1 MRALVTR
8 ALGVTAA
15 TSAVLLLALAIV
27 LVVLDARE
35 EARVSDEHARQTI
48 AAVLT
53 VTTDHDTV
61 RAAIAGTSAGVE
73 GRLAVYLPDGATIGV
88 GTSTPELTDG
98 LRVATSL
105 EDTAIVVTTAPAEIV
120 TGKLVLR
127 IALLVLVTAVGAGF
141 AVLVGRRMAHPA
153 LDAVRVLSDT
163 AREIGLHDVN
173 VRIKLTGPA
182 ELVTLA
188 ESINAAAD
196 RTGRLLAKEREMI
209 ADVSHRLR
217 TPLTALRLDAE
228 SIGSGPVAER
238 IRRAVTSMEN
248 DVDRII
254 QSVHQNSGEFGDRCD
269 VSAVVRT
276 RMVFWTAYAEDQGR
290 ICDVD
295 LPYEPTPVALST
307 EGLSA
312 VVDALMDNVFHHTP
326 PSTEVGVAV
335 VRHAGW
341 ITLVVDDAGPGVA
354 DPEAALLRGAS
365 GRGST
370 GLGLDIARAAVESTG
385 GTIHI
390 ERGKLGGARIRLRFA
405 EADSNHER
413 ESPRAWRLWGQRPQ

>member
-1 MRALVTR
+1 MRALVCR
-8 ALGVTAA
+8 ALGVAAATAA
-15 TSAVLLLALAIV
+15 TLLLALALA
-27 LVVLDARE
+27 LVVLDARDAAE
-35 EARVSDEHARQTI
+35 SADERARATI
-48 AAVLT
+48 ASVLA
-53 VTTDHDTV
+53 VTTDHDAV
-61 RAAIAGTSAGVE
+61 RTAIARTPAGSE
-73 GRLAVYLPDGATIGV
+73 GRLAVYLPDGSTIGV
-88 GTSTPELTDG
+88 GTATPRLSTG
-98 LRVATSL
+98 LRVATSP
-105 EDTAIVVTTAPAEIV
+105 DDVAIVVTTAPADVV
-120 TGKLVLR
+120 TTGLVVR
-127 IALLVLVTAVGAGF
+127 IALLLLVAAAGAAAAVVL
-141 AVLVGRRMAHPA
+141 GRRMVGPA
-153 LDAVRVLSDT
+153 LDAIGVLSDT
-163 AREIGLHDVN
+163 AREIGVHDVN

-182 ELVTLA
+182 ELVALA
-188 ESINAAAD
+188 ESVNAAAD

-228 SIGSGPVAER
+228 SIGSGPVADR
-238 IRRAVTSMEN
+238 VRRAVTSMEN
-248 DVDRII
+248 DVERII
-254 QSVHQNSGEFGDRCD
+254 ESVQQASGDFGTTCD
-269 VSAVVRT
+269 VSAVVRS

-290 ICDVD
+290 VCDVD
-295 LPYEPTPVALST
+295 LPYEPTPVELSA

-385 GTIHI
+385 GTIHV
-390 ERGKLGGARIRLRFA
+390 ERGRLGGARIRLRFA
-405 EADSNHER
+405 EADSHHER
-413 ESPRAWRLWGQRPQ
+413 ESPRAWRLWGQRP

>member
-8 ALGVTAA
+8 ALGATAA
-15 TSAVLLLALAIV
+15 TAAVLLLALAV
-27 LVVLDARE
+27 LLVVLDARD
-35 EARVSDEHARQTI
+35 AAHASDERARETI
-48 AAVLT
+48 AAVLV
-53 VTTDHDTV
+53 VTIDHDTV
-61 RAAIAGTSAGVE
+61 RAAIAGTDAGSA
-73 GRLAVYLPDGATIGV
+73 GRLAVYLPDGSTIGV
-88 GTSTPELTDG
+88 GTTTPQLTDG
-98 LRVATSL
+98 LRVATSP
-105 EDTAIVVTTAPAEIV
+105 EDTAIVVTTSPADVVTTGLIV
-120 TGKLVLR
+120 R
-127 IALLVLVTAVGAGF
+127 IALLVLLAAVGAGA
-141 AVLVGRRMAHPA
+141 AVLLGRRMAHPA

-163 AREIGLHDVN
+163 AREIGLRDVN
-173 VRIKLTGPA
+173 VRIKLTGPV

-238 IRRAVTSMEN
+238 IRRAVTGMEH

-254 QSVHQNSGEFGDRCD
+254 QSVHQSSGDFADTCD

-370 GLGLDIARAAVESTG
+370 GLGLDIARAAAESTG
-385 GTIHI
+385 GTIHV

-405 EADSNHER
+405 EADSDHKP

>member
-15 TSAVLLLALAIV
+15 GAVTLLLALAVV
-27 LVVLDARE
+27 LVVVDARDAAATADE
-35 EARVSDEHARQTI
+35 QARELT
-48 AAVLT
+48 AAVLA
-53 VTTDHDTV
+53 VTTDHDAV
-61 RAAIAGTSAGVE
+61 RSAIARTTAGAE
-73 GRLAVYLPDGATIGV
+73 GRLAVYLPDGTTIGV
-88 GTSTPELTDG
+88 SSATPVLAGG
-98 LRVATSL
+98 LRVATSP
-105 EDTAIVVTTAPAEIV
+105 EDTAIVVTTAPADVV
-120 TGKLVLR
+120 TTALVVR
-127 IALLVLVTAVGAGF
+127 IALLLLVTAVGGGA
-141 AVLVGRRMAHPA
+141 AVVLGRRLIRPA

-163 AREIGLHDVN
+163 AREIGLHDGN
-173 VRIKLTGPA
+173 LRIKLTGPA
-182 ELVTLA
+182 ELVALA

-196 RTGRLLAKEREMI
+196 RTGRLLAKEREMV

-228 SIGSGPVAER
+228 SVGSGPVAER
-238 IRRAVTSMEN
+238 IRRAVTSMEH

-254 QSVHQNSGEFGDRCD
+254 QSVQQASADFGDTCD
-269 VSAVVRT
+269 VSAVVRS

-290 ICDVD
+290 VCDVD
-295 LPYEPTPVALST
+295 LPYEPTPVALSA

-370 GLGLDIARAAVESTG
+370 GLGLDIARAAVERTG
-385 GTIHI
+385 GTIHV
-390 ERGKLGGARIRLRFA
+390 ERGRLGGARIRLRFA
-405 EADSNHER
+405 EADSHHER
-413 ESPRAWRLWGQRPQ
+413 ESPRAWRLWGQHP

>member
-1 MRALVTR
+1 MRGLVTR
-8 ALGVTAA
+8 ALAVAA
-15 TSAVLLLALAIV
+15 TLA
-27 LVVLDARE
+27 
-35 EARVSDEHARQTI
+35 
-48 AAVLT
+48 AA
-53 VTTDHDTV
+53 
-61 RAAIAGTSAGVE
+61 
-73 GRLAVYLPDGATIGV
+73 
-88 GTSTPELTDG
+88 
-98 LRVATSL
+98 
-105 EDTAIVVTTAPAEIV
+105 
-120 TGKLVLR
+120 
-127 IALLVLVTAVGAGF
+127 LVLVTAVVLTALDARDRARTADDAERSAIV
-141 AVLVGRRMAHPA
+141 AVLSVTTDADTLRAALARTKAGSEGRLAVRLGDGRTIGVGGDHPDPSTDEHVPTASGGTAIVSITAPAPVVTRGLVLEIALLLLLAGLGATAAVALGRRMVTPA

-163 AREIGLHDVN
+163 AEEIGRHDVN
-173 VRIKLTGPA
+173 VRIRLTGPA
-182 ELVTLA
+182 ELVALA
-188 ESINAAAD
+188 DAINAAAD

-238 IRRAVTSMEN
+238 IRRAVTSMEH

-254 QSVHQNSGEFGDRCD
+254 QSVHHTPGDFPRTCD
-269 VSAVVRT
+269 VGAVVRS
-276 RMVFWTAYAEDQGR
+276 RMVFWTAYADDQGR
-290 ICDVD
+290 LCDVD
-295 LPYEPTPVALST
+295 LPYEPAPVELSA
-307 EGLSA
+307 EGLGA

-335 VRHAGW
+335 VSHAGW

-385 GTIHI
+385 GTIHV

-405 EADSNHER
+405 EADSHHER
-413 ESPRAWRLWGQRPQ
+413 ENPRAWRLWGKRH

>member
-1 MRALVTR
+1 MRTLVTR
-8 ALGVTAA
+8 ALAVAA
-15 TSAVLLLALAIV
+15 TLAAVLV
-27 LVVLDARE
+27 LVVAVVLTAVAAGDRARTADAAE
-35 EARVSDEHARQTI
+35 QSTI
-48 AAVLT
+48 AAVLS
-53 VTTDHDTV
+53 VTTDADAL
-61 RAAIAGTSAGVE
+61 RAALARTTAGSE
-73 GRLAVYLPDGATIGV
+73 GRLAVHLPDGRTLGV
-88 GTSTPELTDG
+88 GGDDPDLSDGRRVPLPSGGTATVSITAPTP
-98 LRVATSL
+98 
-105 EDTAIVVTTAPAEIV
+105 VVTRA
-120 TGKLVLR
+120 LVLE
-127 IALLVLVTAVGAGF
+127 ITLLLTLACLATTAAVAL
-141 AVLVGRRMAHPA
+141 GRRMVAPA

-163 AREIGLHDVN
+163 AEEISRHDVN
-173 VRIKLTGPA
+173 VRIRLTGPA
-182 ELVTLA
+182 ELVALA
-188 ESINAAAD
+188 DAINAAAD

-238 IRRAVTSMEN
+238 IRRAVTSMEH

-254 QSVHQNSGEFGDRCD
+254 QSVHHTPGDFSNTCD
-269 VSAVVRT
+269 VGAVVRS
-276 RMVFWTAYAEDQGR
+276 RMVFWTAYADDQGR
-290 ICDVD
+290 PCEVD
-295 LPYEPTPVALST
+295 LPYEPTPVELSA

-335 VRHAGW
+335 VHHAGW

-385 GTIHI
+385 GTIHV
-390 ERGKLGGARIRLRFA
+390 ERGRLGGARIRLRFA
-405 EADSNHER
+405 EAHSHHKP
-413 ESPRAWRLWGQRPQ
+413 ESPRAWRLWGKRP

>member
-8 ALGVTAA
+8 ALGVAA
-15 TSAVLLLALAIV
+15 GVVALLL
-27 LVVLDARE
+27 LVAAVVFVVVGAQERARAADQYE
-35 EARVSDEHARQTI
+35 VATV
-48 AAVLT
+48 AAVLS
-53 VTTDHDTV
+53 VTTDPDAL
-61 RAAIAGTSAGVE
+61 RAALARTEAGSE
-73 GRLAVYLPDGATIGV
+73 GRLAVYLGNGTTVGAGGTQPDLSIGRRV
-88 GTSTPELTDG
+88 PTTSG
-98 LRVATSL
+98 
-105 EDTAIVVTTAPAEIV
+105 DTAIVAVTVPADVV
-120 TGKLVLR
+120 TSEVVLR
-127 IALLVLVTAVGAGF
+127 ILALLLVAAVGTIA
-141 AVLVGRRMAHPA
+141 AVYIGRRIVMPA

-163 AREIGLHDVN
+163 ASAIGHNDVN
-173 VRIKLTGPA
+173 VRIKLTGPV
-182 ELVTLA
+182 ELVALA

-238 IRRAVTSMEN
+238 IRRAVTSMEH

-254 QSVHQNSGEFGDRCD
+254 QSVHPSAGEATPTCD
-269 VSAVVRT
+269 VGVVVRS
-276 RMVFWTAYAEDQGR
+276 RMVFWSAYAEDQGR
-290 ICDVD
+290 LCEVD
-295 LPYEPTPVALST
+295 LPYEPTPVELSA
-307 EGLSA
+307 EELSA

-335 VRHAGW
+335 VKHAGW

-370 GLGLDIARAAVESTG
+370 GLGLDIARAAVEGTG

-390 ERGKLGGARIRLRFA
+390 ERGRLGGARMRLRFA
-405 EADSNHER
+405 EADSHHER
-413 ESPRAWRLWGQRPQ
+413 ESPRAWRLWGNRP

>member
-15 TSAVLLLALAIV
+15 GAVALLLALAVV
-27 LVVLDARE
+27 LVVVDARDAAATADE
-35 EARVSDEHARQTI
+35 QAREM
-48 AAVLT
+48 AASVLA
-53 VTTDHDTV
+53 VTTDHDAV
-61 RAAIAGTSAGVE
+61 RSAIARTTAGAE
-73 GRLAVYLPDGATIGV
+73 GRLAVYLPDGTTIGV
-88 GTSTPELTDG
+88 SSATPVLAGG

-105 EDTAIVVTTAPAEIV
+105 EDTAIVVTTAPADVV
-120 TGKLVLR
+120 TTGLVVR
-127 IALLVLVTAVGAGF
+127 IALLLLVAVVGAAA
-141 AVLVGRRMAHPA
+141 AVVLGRRLVRPA

-163 AREIGLHDVN
+163 AREIGLHDGN
-173 VRIKLTGPA
+173 LRIKLTGPA
-182 ELVTLA
+182 ELVALA

-196 RTGRLLAKEREMI
+196 RTGRLLAKEREMV

-228 SIGSGPVAER
+228 SVGSGPVAER
-238 IRRAVTSMEN
+238 IRRAVTSMEH

-254 QSVHQNSGEFGDRCD
+254 QSVQQASGDFGDTCD
-269 VSAVVRT
+269 VSAVVRS

-290 ICDVD
+290 VCEVD
-295 LPYEPTPVALST
+295 LPYEPTPVALSA

-354 DPEAALLRGAS
+354 NPEAALLRGAS

-370 GLGLDIARAAVESTG
+370 GLGLGIARAAVESTG
-385 GTIHI
+385 GTIHV
-390 ERGKLGGARIRLRFA
+390 ERGRLGGARIRLRFA
-405 EADSNHER
+405 EADSHHEPD
-413 ESPRAWRLWGQRPQ
+413 SPRAWRLWGQHP